1 MGYTVMPADH
11 MLAFGMSGISE
22 VGNTFAQSAP
32 KLAEWHESV
41 DANTLPIVRGH
52 HLSDDDVLRRATIM
66 QLMCNLELPLA
77 SLPPVLAGVI
87 EGLRP
92 LEEDG
97 LITIDANHLRVTP
110 LGRYFVR
117 NVCMAFDAYL
127 PAEAS
132 ADTPRFSRAI

>member
-11 MLAFGMSGISE
+11 LLAFGMSGISE
-22 VGNTFAQSAP
+22 VANTFAQSAP
-32 KLAEWHESV
+32 KLAEWHDLV
-41 DANTLPIVRGH
+41 DAGKLPIVRGH
-52 HLSDDDVLRRATIM
+52 QLSQDDVQRRATIM
-66 QLMCNLELPLA
+66 QLMCNLEL
-77 SLPPVLAGVI
+77 SLTDVPFSIAEAV
-87 EGLRP
+87 ERLRP

-97 LITIDANHLRVTP
+97 LITIDAERLRVTP

-127 PAEAS
+127 PAEPS